1 MKYNKS
7 CLTLTL
13 LCASTIAV
21 AQKRI
26 TGKVWSEADGPIMMA
41 NVVEVDANNRNVSA
55 TTTDANGNF
64 SLQVKN
70 NANKIRVSY
79 IGYKTEDKEIGE
91 NMTFDIELKD
101 ISTFQEAVVTYRR
114 KANSGGLN
122 IDQRQV
128 SGAVQTLDMDNL
140 EGLSFETA
148 SDALQGQIAGL
159 DIVSNSGNLGSGS
172 SMRLRGVTSI
182 SGSQEPLIVVNDN
195 ILEDYS
201 TEQGSVS
208 QFDSQEQFAA
218 LLNVQPEDIK
228 SIEVLKDAAATAV
241 WGSRGANG
249 VIKIYTRRGAA
260 GKTKVNFNY
269 SFHGSW
275 QPKGLKMLTG
285 DEYTMMM
292 KEGYFN
298 PAQSSVAAD
307 IVELSYRQDRPAYYA
322 NYNKNTDWVNLVT
335 QFGQTHKYG
344 VAISGGGDKA
354 TFRLSANY
362 DDEGGTIIQQKLDR
376 LSTRL
381 ALDYYVSDRMK
392 FSSNFAL
399 VFVNNHM
406 NNGNILSR
414 AYNAMPNMA
423 VTRHEYDAV
432 RGVYYDTG
440 EYYRIFPSQG
450 AAGEVR
456 DGYTSYYLR
465 DMVGNGNPVAIAHQ
479 AWVKRSNYTIEPEF
493 IVSYQLLG
501 KDEGQEHILQYE
513 GKVFM
518 NTYAETN
525 HGYFPASLVSSQWNE
540 NINTSNISE
549 FKSNRFETTHSL
561 RFHPV
566 FANTNHDFQTRIEGQ
581 LRTNNSTR
589 QNLSVSGLAG
599 GISDATVPAYVT
611 NTTTSTGEGHS
622 MNATWTGFYSY
633 KTKYNVTAAVRA
645 DGSTKFGSGN
655 KWGFFPSIS
664 GRWNINEEKFFEPL
678 SEKISLFSLRAGWG
692 INGNQ
697 AIGEGT
703 MYNKYTQIGTYNN
716 VDAIAPSGLRL
727 INIRWEKTSSWNIG
741 VNLNLFEDLLQFD
754 LNTYSKKT
762 TDLIMSGVQI
772 PSISGYG
779 SLDNANV
786 GEMKNYGW
794 ELNFSTNNILQK
806 LLKDNKMKLRLRFN
820 LAQNINRIEAMDE
833 SVLNSLNK
841 EYNYAN
847 PNQNWNSRVQIG
859 NALGGVYGFRYK
871 GIYRYDYEHSGYFN
885 NEALNARYGDK
896 TAAAAAA
903 RGENAT
909 TPVARDAQ
917 GNVIYDAQGNP
928 LQMVFNYGGVNYLF
942 SGGDVIYED
951 VNHDGQINSLDVVY
965 LGSSNPT
972 LNGGF
977 GFTFEYGRWQLNT
990 SFTFRVGNKII
1001 NQARMSAESM
1011 RSNYNQSAAVNW
1023 RWRKNGDITEIPRA
1037 MNSNAGA
1044 SYNALPSDRYVEN
1057 GDYVRFNYM
1066 QLSYSFKQE
1075 QIKRWGLN
1083 SLRFSLSANNLFFWS
1098 KYSGTDPEHSAS
1110 KWHPAI
1116 DDNQTPRNRSF
1127 TFNLSFGF

>member
-1 MKYNKS
+1 MKYTKTG
-7 CLTLTL
+7 LTLTL
-13 LCASTIAV
+13 LCASTVAV
-21 AQKRI
+21 AQKRV

-64 SLQVKN
+64 SLQVKS

-79 IGYKTEDKEIGE
+79 IGYTTQDQAIGE
-91 NMTFDIELKD
+91 NVTFDIELKD
-101 ISTFQEAVVTYRR
+101 VSTLTEAVVTYRR

-195 ILEDYS
+195 IVEDYS
-201 TEQGSVS
+201 SAQLDVS
-208 QFDSQEQFAA
+208 NLDNQEQFAA

-269 SFHGSW
+269 SFQGSW
-275 QPKGLKMLTG
+275 QPDGLNMLSG

-298 PAQSSVAAD
+298 PQQSSVAAD
-307 IVELSYRQDRPAYYA
+307 IVELSYRQDRTAYYA
-322 NYNKNTDWVNLVT
+322 NYNKNTDWVGLVT
-335 QFGQTHKYG
+335 KFGQTHKYG
-344 VAISGGGDKA
+344 VSISGGGDKA

-362 DDEGGTIIQQKLDR
+362 DSEKGTIIEQKLNR

-399 VFVNNHM
+399 VFVNNYM
-406 NNGNILSR
+406 NNGNILAR

-423 VTRHEYDAV
+423 VNRHEYDAV
-432 RGVYYDTG
+432 RGSYYDTG
-440 EYYRIFPSQG
+440 EYFRIFPAAPG
-450 AAGEVR
+450 AGEVA
-456 DGYTSYYLR
+456 DGYSSYYLR
-465 DMVGNGNPVAIAHQ
+465 DMVGNGNPMAIAHQ
-479 AWVKRSNYTIEPEF
+479 SWIKRSNYTIEPEF
-493 IVSYQLLG
+493 IVSYHLWG
-501 KDEGQEHILQYE
+501 KNEGEENILQYE

-518 NTYAETN
+518 SAYTQTDHAYYPSA
-525 HGYFPASLVSSQWNE
+525 LVSSQWTD

-561 RFHPV
+561 RFRPA
-566 FANTNHDFQTRIEGQ
+566 FANKDHDFQTRIEGQ
-581 LRTNNSTR
+581 LRTNTSTN
-589 QNLSVSGLAG
+589 QYLAVSGLAG
-599 GISDATVPAYVT
+599 GINDATVPSYVT
-611 NTTTSTGEGHS
+611 GTTTSTGEGRVLS
-622 MNATWTGFYSY
+622 GTWTGFYSY
-633 KTKYNVTAAVRA
+633 KSRYNVTAAVRA

-655 KWGFFPSIS
+655 KWGFFPSLS
-664 GRWNINEEKFFEPL
+664 GRWNINEENFFEPL
-678 SEKISLFSLRAGWG
+678 REKISLLSLRAGWG
-692 INGNQ
+692 VNGNQ

-703 MYNKYTQIGTYNN
+703 MYNKYTRIGAYNG

-727 INIRWEKTSSWNIG
+727 INIRWEKTSSWNVG
-741 VNLNLFEDLLQFD
+741 VNLNLFQDLLQFD

-779 SLDNANV
+779 TLENANV

-794 ELNFSTNNILQK
+794 DLNVSTNDILK
-806 LLKDNKMKLRLRFN
+806 KSDKMQLRLRFN
-820 LAQNINRIEAMDE
+820 LAQNINRIESMDE

-847 PNQNWNSRVQIG
+847 PHQNWVSRVQIG
-859 NALGGVYGFRYK
+859 NALGGIYGFRYK

-885 NEALNARYGDK
+885 NEALNTRYGNN
-896 TAAAAAA
+896 TAAKAAE
-903 RGENAT
+903 RGEVAT

-942 SGGDVIYED
+942 SGGDVMYED
-951 VNHDGQINSLDVVY
+951 VNNDGQINSLDVVY

-990 SFTFRVGNKII
+990 NFTFRVGNKIV
-1001 NQARMSAESM
+1001 NNARMSAENM
-1011 RSNYNQSAAVNW
+1011 RSNNNQSAAVNW

-1037 MNSNAGA
+1037 MNTNAGA

-1057 GDYVRFNYM
+1057 GDYVRFNYI

-1075 QIKRWGLN
+1075 QLKRWGLS
-1083 SLRFSLSANNLFFWS
+1083 SLRFSLSGNNLIFWS
-1098 KYSGTDPEHSAS
+1098 KYSGTDPDHSAS
-1110 KWHPAI
+1110 GWSPAI
-1116 DDNQTPRNRSF
+1116 DSNQTPRARSF